1 MPNISRNGLP
11 PVTTPSTSPTS
22 STPATPSPA
31 AANTTQ
37 PAWTP
42 ATRPGGASGGPS
54 MLNQRFSGDAQLG
67 GVLGGG
73 TITNGA
79 KGDGV
84 KKLQQAMVDM
94 GFAVAGS
101 ADGSFGPQSAKSI
114 KNFQVNASK
123 MFPDVKATGVVD
135 AATLRALD
143 QLAPQPGQQGQSKNI
158 PSPFYDGKPVRVVVL
173 KDEHRTFL
181 FDKQGKL
188 EKILQNA
195 VGAKATSTDEGYK
208 KVTGKLDER
217 AALEAGQRLWGG
229 PVFGPRILD
238 LSWEN
243 GSRSGEELHGTSNNA
258 QLGEDVS
265 HGCVRHSNAD
275 IVKLY
280 DALSVGD
287 HVAIVSG
294 LKDAHLRH

>member
-1 MPNISRNGLP
+1 MPNPLGRPTG
-11 PVTTPSTSPTS
+11 PVA
-22 STPATPSPA
+22 ATPTNTAPTKQPA
-31 AANTTQ
+31 APHADAAN
-37 PAWTP
+37 PAWSP
-42 ATRPGGASGGPS
+42 ATRPGGRSAPS
-54 MLNQRFSGDAQLG
+54 MINTRFAGDAQLG
-67 GVLGGG
+67 AVLAGG
-73 TITNGA
+73 TLGVGA
-79 KGDGV
+79 KGEGV
-84 KKLQQAMVDM
+84 KKLQQAMADM
-94 GFAVAGS
+94 GFALQGG
-101 ADGSFGPQSAKSI
+101 ADGSFGAMSAKSV

-123 MFPDVKATGVVD
+123 MFPDVKATGIVD

-143 QLAPQPGQQGQSKNI
+143 QLAPAGGQQGQSKNV
-158 PSPFYDGKPVRVVVL
+158 PVPFFEGKPLRVVVL

-188 EKILQNA
+188 EKILMNA

-208 KVTGKLDER
+208 KVTTKLG
-217 AALEAGQRLWGG
+217 EAEAVAIGQKLWGG

-243 GSRSGEELHGTSNNA
+243 GSRSGEELHGTSNNK

-265 HGCVRHSNAD
+265 HGCVRHSNED

-280 DALSVGD
+280 DALAVGD

-294 LKDAHLRH
+294 LKDARLRH

>member
-1 MPNISRNGLP
+1 MPTIGRTGA
-11 PVTTPSTSPTS
+11 PVAPTPTTSTSNTQ
-22 STPATPSPA
+22 PA
-31 AANTTQ
+31 AQPNATN

-42 ATRPGGASGGPS
+42 ATRPGGATGGPS
-54 MLNQRFSGDAQLG
+54 LINTRFAGDAQLAS
-67 GVLGGG
+67 VLSGG
-73 TITNGA
+73 TLTVGA
-79 KGDGV
+79 KGEGV
-84 KKLQQAMVDM
+84 KKLQQAMTDM
-94 GFAVAGS
+94 GFALPNA
-101 ADGSFGPQSAKSI
+101 ADGSFGAMSAKAV

-143 QLAPQPGQQGQSKNI
+143 QLAPAAGQQGQSKNV
-158 PSPFYDGKPVRVVVL
+158 PQPFFEGKPVRVVVL

-188 EKILQNA
+188 EKILLNA
-195 VGAKATSTDEGYK
+195 VGAKATSTDEGLK
-208 KVTGKLDER
+208 KVTTKLDER
-217 AALEAGQRLWGG
+217 AALDVGQRLWGG

-238 LSWEN
+238 LSWN
-243 GSRSGEELHGTSNNA
+243 DGSRSGEELHGTSNNK

-265 HGCVRHSNAD
+265 HGCVRHSNED

-294 LKDAHLRH
+294 LKDARLRH